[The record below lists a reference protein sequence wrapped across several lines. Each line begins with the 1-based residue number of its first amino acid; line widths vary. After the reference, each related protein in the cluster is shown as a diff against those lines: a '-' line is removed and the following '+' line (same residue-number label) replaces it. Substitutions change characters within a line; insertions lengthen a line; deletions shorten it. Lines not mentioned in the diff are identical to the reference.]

1 MGGQLGGQMKLT
13 TKFVENVTKAGKYYD
28 QHGLFLHVRP
38 SGAKKWLQRYTIN
51 GRRREIGLG
60 SATTVSVAKARRNAH
75 DNLVLVSEGIDPIE
89 DRKQDKLIPNFE
101 AAARSVYEAN
111 LPTWRN
117 SKHAS
122 QFITTLETYAFP
134 IIGNMT
140 VKDITSAHILQILS
154 PIWVTKS
161 ETAKRVRQR
170 LSTVFKYC
178 IAKHWRLDDPADIAI
193 VQALPRQSRKIVH
206 RKSISYND
214 VSNFIKVI
222 LGSSAGLSTKL
233 ALEFLI
239 LTATRSGEV
248 RNACWKEVDGSLWR
262 IPAERMKAG
271 ETHRIPLPARCN
283 EILSLARE
291 INQGSEYIFE
301 GTKPNKPLS
310 ENTFNKL
317 IKELYLDVHVHG
329 FRTSFRTWTQEK
341 TNYPREIA
349 ETALAHSLKDK
360 AEAAYA
366 RSDLLEKRAEM
377 MEAWAQFISADASDV
392 INIRA

>member
-1 MGGQLGGQMKLT
+1 MGGHMKLT
-13 TKFVENVTKAGKYYD
+13 TKFIENITKAGKYYD

-38 SGAKKWLQRYTIN
+38 SGAKKWLQRYTIK

-60 SATTVSVAKARRNAH
+60 SAKVVTVAQARRNAYN
-75 DNLVLVSEGIDPIE
+75 NLILVSEGIDPIE
-89 DRKQDKLIPNFE
+89 DKKKDKRIPNFE
-101 AAARSVYEAN
+101 AAARSVYDVN
-111 LPTWRN
+111 LPTWSN
-117 SKHAS
+117 AKHAS

-134 IIGNMT
+134 VIGNIT
-140 VKDITSAHILQILS
+140 IKDINTTHILQILS

-170 LSTVFKYC
+170 LSTVFKWC

-193 VQALPRQSRKIVH
+193 VQALPRQSKKIMH
-206 RKSISYND
+206 RKSISYNE
-214 VSNFIKVI
+214 VANFLQIIK
-222 LGSSAGLSTKL
+222 GSSARQSTKL
-233 ALEFLI
+233 GLEFLI

-248 RNACWKEVDGSLWR
+248 RKASWNEIDGSLWT

-271 ETHRIPLPARCN
+271 VTHRIPLPARCI
-283 EILSLARE
+283 EILNLARQ
-291 INQGSEYIFE
+291 ISKGSKYIFE
-301 GTKPNKPLS
+301 GTQANKPLS

-317 IKELYLDVHVHG
+317 IKELNLDVHVHG

-360 AEAAYA
+360 SEAAYA

-377 MEAWAQFISADASDV
+377 MEAWEQFINSSGSDV
-392 INIRA
+392 VQIRV

>member
-1 MGGQLGGQMKLT
+1 MKLT
-13 TKFVENVTKAGKYYD
+13 TKFIENITKAGKYYD

-38 SGAKKWLQRYTIN
+38 SGAKKWLQRYTIK

-60 SATTVSVAKARRNAH
+60 SAKVVTVAQARRNAYN
-75 DNLVLVSEGIDPIE
+75 NLILVSEGIDPIE
-89 DRKQDKLIPNFE
+89 DKKKDKRIPNFE
-101 AAARSVYEAN
+101 AAARSVYDVN
-111 LPTWRN
+111 LPTWKN
-117 SKHAS
+117 AKHAS

-134 IIGNMT
+134 LIGNMT
-140 VKDITSAHILQILS
+140 IKDINTTHILQILS

-161 ETAKRVRQR
+161 ETAKRLRQR
-170 LSTVFKYC
+170 LSTVFKWC

-193 VQALPRQSRKIVH
+193 VQALPRQSKKIMH
-206 RKSISYND
+206 RKSISYNE
-214 VSNFIKVI
+214 VANFLEIIK
-222 LGSSAGLSTKL
+222 GSSARQSTKL
-233 ALEFLI
+233 GLEFLI

-248 RNACWKEVDGSLWR
+248 RKASWNEIDGSLWT

-271 ETHRIPLPARCN
+271 VTHRIPLPARCI
-283 EILSLARE
+283 EILNLARQ
-291 INQGSEYIFE
+291 ISKGSKYIFE
-301 GTKPNKPLS
+301 GTQANKPLS

-317 IKELYLDVHVHG
+317 IKELNLDVHVHG

-360 AEAAYA
+360 SEAAYA

-377 MEAWAQFISADASDV
+377 MEAWEQFINSSGSDV
-392 INIRA
+392 VQIRV

>member
-1 MGGQLGGQMKLT
+1 MGGQMKLT
-13 TKFVENVTKAGKYYD
+13 AKFVENVSEAGKYYD

-38 SGAKKWLQRYTIN
+38 SGAKKWLQRYTFQ

-60 SATTVSVAKARRNAH
+60 SAKIISVATARKRAH
-75 DNLVLVSEGIDPIE
+75 QNLVLVSEGIDPIE
-89 DRKQDKLIPNFE
+89 DKKQDSIIPTFE
-101 AAARSVYEAN
+101 VAARKVYEDN
-111 LPTWRN
+111 RPTWRN
-117 SKHAS
+117 SKHAA

-134 IIGNMT
+134 VIGSMS
-140 VKDITSAHILQILS
+140 VKEINSSHILRILS
-154 PIWVTKS
+154 PIWVTKA

-170 LSTVFKYC
+170 LSTVLKYC
-178 IAKHWRLDDPADIAI
+178 VAQQWRTDDPADIAI
-193 VQALPRQSRKIVH
+193 VKALPYLKKKVQH

-214 VSNFIKVI
+214 VSDFIETVSK
-222 LGSSAGLSTKL
+222 SSAGLSTKL
-233 ALEFLI
+233 GLEFLI

-248 RNACWKEVDGSLWR
+248 RNARWNEIKGSLWI
-262 IPAERMKAG
+262 IPEERMKAG
-271 ETHRIPLPARCN
+271 IEHRVPLSNRCM
-283 EILSLARE
+283 EILDEAKN
-291 INQGSEYIFE
+291 INQGSGYIFE
-301 GTKPNKPLS
+301 GTKPEKPLS

-317 IKELYLDVHVHG
+317 MKELGLEVHAHG

-341 TNYPREIA
+341 THYPNEVA
-349 ETALAHSLKDK
+349 EAALAHSLKDS

>member
-1 MGGQLGGQMKLT
+1 MKLT
-13 TKFVENVTKAGKYYD
+13 TKFIENITKAGKYYD

-38 SGAKKWLQRYTIN
+38 SGAKKWLQRYTIK

-60 SATTVSVAKARRNAH
+60 SAKVVTVAQARRNAYN
-75 DNLVLVSEGIDPIE
+75 NLILVSEGIDPIE
-89 DRKQDKLIPNFE
+89 DKKKDKRIPNFE
-101 AAARSVYEAN
+101 AAARSVYDVN
-111 LPTWRN
+111 LPTWSN
-117 SKHAS
+117 AKHAS

-134 IIGNMT
+134 VIGNIT
-140 VKDITSAHILQILS
+140 IKDINTTHILQILS

-170 LSTVFKYC
+170 LSTVFKWC

-193 VQALPRQSRKIVH
+193 VQALPRQSKKIMH
-206 RKSISYND
+206 RKSISYNE
-214 VSNFIKVI
+214 VANFLQIIK
-222 LGSSAGLSTKL
+222 GSSARQSTKL
-233 ALEFLI
+233 GLEFLI

-248 RNACWKEVDGSLWR
+248 RKASWNEIDGSLWT

-271 ETHRIPLPARCN
+271 VTHRIPLPARCI
-283 EILSLARE
+283 EILNLARQ
-291 INQGSEYIFE
+291 ISKGSKYIFE
-301 GTKPNKPLS
+301 GTQANKPLS

-317 IKELYLDVHVHG
+317 IKELNLDVHVHG

-360 AEAAYA
+360 SEAAYA

-377 MEAWAQFISADASDV
+377 MEAWEQFINSSGSDV
-392 INIRA
+392 VQIRV

>member
-1 MGGQLGGQMKLT
+1 MKLT

-28 QHGLFLHVRP
+28 QHGLFLRVRP

-193 VQALPRQSRKIVH
+193 VQALPRQSRKIMH

-222 LGSSAGLSTKL
+222 
-233 ALEFLI
+233 
-239 LTATRSGEV
+239 
-248 RNACWKEVDGSLWR
+248 
-262 IPAERMKAG
+262 
-271 ETHRIPLPARCN
+271 
-283 EILSLARE
+283 
-291 INQGSEYIFE
+291 
-301 GTKPNKPLS
+301 
-310 ENTFNKL
+310 
-317 IKELYLDVHVHG
+317 
-329 FRTSFRTWTQEK
+329 
-341 TNYPREIA
+341 
-349 ETALAHSLKDK
+349 
-360 AEAAYA
+360 
-366 RSDLLEKRAEM
+366 
-377 MEAWAQFISADASDV
+377 
-392 INIRA
+392 